1 MLYNYSSFILKV
13 QIIHTCICD
22 GNLIFIMH
30 DIIRADCIIISWH
43 FTFVHSKIFWAQH
56 IFLSIEN
63 FNSAEFVSFTDP
75 EMVALLSNNVFIQ
88 WGFWSWL
95 METIVWNDPL
105 SFLCNSKEIIA
116 IRLEG
121 FVMEQM
127 IRRSFSKYFT
137 VGGTACI
144 CTCCDRAA
152 TKKIHVLHSMV
163 TNTNICVFFC
173 CWLFEK
179 NNTAIAIAWLFF

>member
-1 MLYNYSSFILKV
+1 MLHLYVVKSSG
-13 QIIHTCICD
+13 H
-22 GNLIFIMH
+22 
-30 DIIRADCIIISWH
+30 S
-43 FTFVHSKIFWAQH
+43 TFL
-56 IFLSIEN
+56 LSIEN

-75 EMVALLSNNVFIQ
+75 ETVARLSNNVFIQ
-88 WGFWSWL
+88 WGFWSCL

-105 SFLCNSKEIIA
+105 AFLSNSKETIA
-116 IRLEG
+116 LRLEG

-163 TNTNICVFFC
+163 TNLMTNICVFFC
-173 CWLFEK
+173 CCLFEK
-179 NNTAIAIAWLFF
+179 ITLRLRLHDCFF